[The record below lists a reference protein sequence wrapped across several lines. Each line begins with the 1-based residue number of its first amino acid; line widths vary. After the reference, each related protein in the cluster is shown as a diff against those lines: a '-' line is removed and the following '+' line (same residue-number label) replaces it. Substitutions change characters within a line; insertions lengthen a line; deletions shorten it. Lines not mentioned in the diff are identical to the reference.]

1 MDSARLHHYDCTRPD
16 YMFDSDD
23 EHSQSVCVML
33 LILPHHLIECPF
45 RYFEFYCGITCG
57 IPSVTLEG
65 EKSDWER
72 ILIRLNRLYELGD
85 QPSVWAEM
93 LRPILRRFVSAFD
106 GAPDRTFWSH
116 VACRS
121 DEMCGPEELSGW
133 ITAFCVW
140 SPKGEWKPR
149 KMPSVIPS
157 APPVDVPLPPPA
169 ASAPSKEPMAS
180 NTQAVGA
187 GRVGKGLA
195 RLLSSVL
202 ALSRRARSSASTSQK
217 LPLSESGNSGKTPD
231 AEAPPAEGGSVMAR
245 GVSSA
250 I

>member
-1 MDSARLHHYDCTRPD
+1 MRYAPRIC
-16 YMFDSDD
+16 
-23 EHSQSVCVML
+23 
-33 LILPHHLIECPF
+33 HHLIECPF

-72 ILIRLNRLYELGD
+72 IVVRLNRLYELGD

-157 APPVDVPLPPPA
+157 APPVDVSSPPPA
-169 ASAPSKEPMAS
+169 VSAPSKEYTAS
-180 NTQAVGA
+180 KTPAVGA

-195 RLLSSVL
+195 RRLSSVL
-202 ALSRRARSSASTSQK
+202 ALSRRTRSSSSTSQK
-217 LPLSESGNSGKTPD
+217 LPLFENGTTEKTPD
-231 AEAPPAEGGSVMAR
+231 AGSPSAEGGSVMAR
-245 GVSSA
+245 GTPSA
-250 I
+250 M